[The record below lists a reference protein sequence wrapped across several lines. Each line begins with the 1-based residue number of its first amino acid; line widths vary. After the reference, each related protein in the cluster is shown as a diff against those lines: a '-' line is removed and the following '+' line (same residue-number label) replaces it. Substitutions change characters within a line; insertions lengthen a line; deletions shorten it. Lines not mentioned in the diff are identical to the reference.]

1 MICIFIKKIFGNF
14 IIISYYYK
22 KLKIMKWNNKLN
34 GEDRY
39 ARTGSYVDENNLELS
54 KERYNELMHISNLYV
69 VDFLNEQ
76 MGNREVVPAN
86 DKHGKNHSK
95 VLVDFKK
102 RLMSDLLKRVK
113 SKEFTMFESSKIS
126 QNFSIKT
133 SPLYFTFAKVVT
145 DDGIKSCKD
154 KLKKEYKL
162 LISKHDPLL

>member
-1 MICIFIKKIFGNF
+1 MR
-14 IIISYYYK
+14 
-22 KLKIMKWNNKLN
+22 WNNKLN

-39 ARTGSYVDENNLELS
+39 ARTGSYVDENNLDLS
-54 KERYNELMHISNLYV
+54 KERFNELMHISNLYV

-113 SKEFTMFESSKIS
+113 SGEFTMFESSKIS

-133 SPLYFTFAKVVT
+133 APLYFTFAKVVT

-154 KLKKEYKL
+154 KLKKVYKE
-162 LISKHDPLL
+162 LISKHDPLQGNEPI